1 MDIVNSK
8 AYYIRI
14 SHEGPGGGGNPLS
27 RSSALMTNGENR
39 ILIIGGGISG
49 ISAALDLAN
58 QGHEVVLVERDPTIG
73 GHMARLDKTFP
84 TLDCAICILSPK
96 MVEVS
101 RHPRIRLL
109 TCSEVRGIK
118 EDDGLFTV
126 TVERKPRYVDET
138 KCTGC
143 GICMEACPSKKV
155 PNEFNERIDS
165 RTAIWIP
172 FPQAVPRIATI
183 DPEHCLKLREGKCGV
198 CQEKC
203 PVGAIDYEMR
213 GMEEEIEVSSIV
225 IATGFEPLEPVDLQR
240 YGYWDNDNVITA
252 IQLERILNASGPTK
266 GYVLRPSDGTP
277 PKKIAFVLCAGSRDV
292 KCKEYC
298 SKICC
303 MYSAKDAMLVLEH
316 DPDSEVTIFYNDL
329 RAIGNGGEEFLE
341 RAAHTP
347 GISYMRG
354 LPAQVQG
361 DDFGNLSVRY
371 HDIERAKTVDG
382 SYDMVVLFTPI
393 MPSSGMTELAKT
405 LDVDLD
411 EHGFVSTALESS
423 VQSSREG
430 IFVCGCAKGP
440 EDIPTS
446 VTEGIAAA
454 AFAAGRSEVEFDDE
468 PNEIVEIPFSVD
480 DPPRIGVYV
489 CSCGSNIGGIVDVD
503 DVASYASSLDGV
515 VYSERFMYT
524 CSEDT
529 QKEIQNDI
537 VEKGLNRILIAAC
550 SPRSHLNLFRETAHA
565 VGLNPNLVS
574 LVSLREMD
582 SWVHMGEP
590 EKAHEKA
597 KTIVRM
603 GVANMR
609 HARAMMEIEQI
620 VKPVAMVIGGGVAGM
635 SSALAIAQSGFQVT
649 ILEKDRDL
657 GGSTSRRVNRENQDL
672 DPRELVESLKEKI
685 SSDQRIKVLT
695 STIPIGVKGSIG
707 NFEVDLKNTLDK
719 DTPSLE
725 RKVERAGVIIVAT
738 GAKDLEMKGYLDY
751 GKDERIVSQIEFEK
765 LISERRT
772 VFKTVVQVL
781 CVGAREKNRVYCAL
795 NCCEIAIRDL
805 IELKTV
811 DPDVEVYVLYRDI
824 RTSGLLEKL
833 YMQASEAGIKF
844 IRYEPEY
851 PPRVEK
857 NDSLEIIVRDQSLD
871 ITLRIETDLLVLS
884 QPLVPNP
891 DNKQLSEIM
900 KIPLSQNGFFL
911 EAHPKLR
918 PVDSFTD
925 GIFLA
930 GTAQGPKGIRDSIAQ
945 GLAAASR
952 ALVPLFQGRVIQEPT
967 VAMVESDLC
976 TGCARCVETCP
987 FGAMGMK
994 LANYQ
999 VIAEVDKMLCKGC
1012 GKCVVACPSRAVSLF
1027 GFTSD
1032 QMLSQIDEVLAE
1044 WDGDEPR
1051 AVAFLCN
1058 WCAYAGADNAG
1069 MSRFQYPTNVFPIRV
1084 MCSGRVDPL
1093 HVLYALLSGADGVF
1107 IGGCHLGDCHYVSG
1121 NELMKSRI
1129 ERLISMVED
1138 FGLEPERIR
1147 VEWVSAS
1154 EGKKF
1159 AEVISDFVEDL
1170 KRIGP
1175 TPLRPVG
1182 DQEIKEEKGVV

>member
-1 MDIVNSK
+1 
-8 AYYIRI
+8 
-14 SHEGPGGGGNPLS
+14 
-27 RSSALMTNGENR
+27 MTNGENR

-58 QGHEVVLVERDPTIG
+58 QGHEVILVERDPTIG

-101 RHPRIRLL
+101 RHPRIKLL
-109 TCSEVRGIK
+109 TCSEVKGVK
-118 EDDGLFTV
+118 EDDGIFTV
-126 TVERKPRYVDET
+126 TIDRRPRYVDES

-143 GICMEACPSKKV
+143 GICMESCPSRKI
-155 PNEFNERIDS
+155 PNEFNEGIDS

-183 DPEHCLKLREGKCGV
+183 DPEHCLKLIEDKCGV
-198 CQEKC
+198 CEKKC
-203 PVGAIDYEMR
+203 PVGAIDYKMGQVED
-213 GMEEEIEVSSIV
+213 EIEVSSIV

-252 IQLERILNASGPTK
+252 IQLERMLNASGPTK
-266 GYVLRPSDGTP
+266 GHVLRPSDGVP

-292 KCKEYC
+292 RCKEYC

-303 MYSAKDAMLVLEH
+303 MYSAKDAILVHEH
-316 DPDSEVTIFYNDL
+316 EPDSEVAIFYNDL
-329 RAIGNGGEEFLE
+329 RAIGNGGEEFLD

-347 GISYMRG
+347 GVSYMRG
-354 LPAQVQG
+354 LPSQIQG
-361 DDFGNLSVRY
+361 DDFGNLSMRY
-371 HDIERAKTVDG
+371 QDIERGEVVEG

-393 MPSSGMTELAKT
+393 LPGSGMKELAEI
-405 LDVDLD
+405 LEIELD
-411 EHGFVSTALESS
+411 EHGFVYTALENA
-423 VQSSREG
+423 VQTSREG
-430 IFVCGCAKGP
+430 IFVSGCAKGP

-454 AFAAGRSEVEFDDE
+454 AYAAGRSEVEFDDKIE
-468 PNEIVEIPFSVD
+468 EIVEIPVSVD
-480 DPPRIGVYV
+480 DPPRIGVYI
-489 CSCGSNIGGIVDVD
+489 CSCGSNIGGVVDVD

-515 VYSERFMYT
+515 VYSESFMYT

-529 QKEIQNDI
+529 QKDMQNNI

-565 VGLNPNLVS
+565 AGLNPNLVS

-590 EKAHEKA
+590 ERATEKA

-609 HARAMMEIEQI
+609 HARPMMEIEQQ
-620 VKPVAMVIGGGVAGM
+620 VAPAAMVIGGGVAGM
-635 SSALAIAQSGFQVT
+635 STALAIAQSGFQVT

-657 GGSTSRRVNRENQDL
+657 GGSASRRVPRGTQDL
-672 DPRELVESLKEKI
+672 DPRELVESIKERVY
-685 SSDQRIKVLT
+685 SDERIKVLT
-695 STIPIGVKGSIG
+695 STIPIGVSGSIG
-707 NFEVDLKNTLDK
+707 KFEVELRSTLENKVPD
-719 DTPSLE
+719 LE
-725 RKVERAGVIIVAT
+725 RRLEQTGVIIVAT
-738 GAKDLEMKGYLDY
+738 GAKDLDMKGYLEY
-751 GKDERIVSQIEFEK
+751 GKDQKIVSQMEFEK
-765 LISERRT
+765 LISEQRT
-772 VFKTVVQVL
+772 EWKTVVQVL
-781 CVGAREKNRVYCAL
+781 CVGAREKGREYCAL
-795 NCCEIAIRDL
+795 NCCEIAMRDL
-805 IELKTV
+805 IELKTL

-833 YMQASEAGIKF
+833 YKQASEAGIRF
-844 IRYEPEY
+844 IRYDPEY
-851 PPRVEK
+851 PPKVDR
-857 NDSLEIIVRDQSLD
+857 NDSLEITVRDQSLD
-871 ITLRIETDLLVLS
+871 ITLRIESDLLVLS
-884 QPLVPNP
+884 QPLIPNP

-918 PVDSFTD
+918 PVDSFTE

-930 GTAQGPKGIRDSIAQ
+930 GTAQGPKGIRESISQ

-952 ALVPLFQGRVIQEPT
+952 ALVPLLQGRVIQEPT
-967 VAMVESDLC
+967 VAMVEQDLC
-976 TGCARCVETCP
+976 TGCARCVEACP

-994 LANYQ
+994 VANYQ
-999 VIAEVDKMLCKGC
+999 VSAEVDTMLCKGC

-1027 GFTSD
+1027 GFTCD
-1032 QMLSQIDEVLAE
+1032 QMLSQIDEVLVE
-1044 WDGDEPR
+1044 GEGDEPR

-1069 MSRFQYPTNVFPIRV
+1069 VSRFQYPPNVFPIRV

-1093 HVLYALLSGADGVF
+1093 QVLYALLSGADGVF

-1121 NELMKSRI
+1121 NELMKTRI

-1159 AEVISDFVEDL
+1159 ADVITDFVEDL
-1170 KRIGP
+1170 KRLGP
-1175 TPLRPVG
+1175 SPLRPVEE
-1182 DQEIKEEKGVV
+1182 QEAKVERGVV

>member
-1 MDIVNSK
+1 MK
-8 AYYIRI
+8 ALRMECDP
-14 SHEGPGGGGNPLS
+14 HRRGN
-27 RSSALMTNGENR
+27 ALMTNGENR

-58 QGHEVVLVERDPTIG
+58 QGHEVILVERDSTIG

-101 RHPRIRLL
+101 RNPRIKLL
-109 TCSEVRGIK
+109 TCSEVIDVK
-118 EDDGLFTV
+118 EIDGRFTV
-126 TVERKPRYVDET
+126 TVERKPRYVDES

-143 GICMEACPSKKV
+143 GICMESCPSTKI
-155 PNEFNERIDS
+155 PNEFNEEMDFRA
-165 RTAIWIP
+165 AIWIP

-198 CQEKC
+198 CQKKC
-203 PVGAIDYEMR
+203 PVGAIDYNMR
-213 GMEEEIEVSSIV
+213 GEKEEIQVSSIL

-252 IQLERILNASGPTK
+252 IQLERMLNASGPTK
-266 GYVLRPSDGTP
+266 GHVLRPSDGVP

-316 DPDSEVTIFYNDL
+316 EPESEVTIFYNDL
-329 RAIGNGGEEFLE
+329 RAIGNGGEEFLD
-341 RAAHTP
+341 RAARTP
-347 GISYMRG
+347 GVRYLRG

-371 HDIERAKTVDG
+371 HDIERALAVDG

-393 MPSSGMTELAKT
+393 LPRSGMRKLAEI
-405 LDVDLD
+405 LDIELD
-411 EHGFVSTALESS
+411 EQGFVYTGPENN

-454 AFAAGRSEVEFDDE
+454 ACAAGRSEVEFNDK
-468 PNEIVEIPFSVD
+468 PAEIVEIPVSVD
-480 DPPRIGVYV
+480 DHPRIGVYI
-489 CSCGSNIGGIVDVD
+489 CSCGSNIGGVVDVEE
-503 DVASYASSLDGV
+503 VASYASSLDGV

-529 QKEIQNDI
+529 QKEIQDNI

-565 VGLNPNLVS
+565 AGLNPNLVG

-590 EKAHEKA
+590 EKATEKA

-609 HARAMMEIEQI
+609 HARPMMEIEQK
-620 VKPVAMVIGGGVAGM
+620 VTPVALVMGGGVAGM

-657 GGSTSRRVNRENQDL
+657 GGSTLRRMTRGNQDL
-672 DPRELVESLKEKI
+672 DPRKLVESLKERVN
-685 SSDQRIKVLT
+685 SDQRIKVLT

-707 NFEVDLKNTLDK
+707 NFVVEIRSTLDK
-719 DTPSLE
+719 NTPNLE
-725 RKVERAGVIIVAT
+725 RRLERAGVIIVAT
-738 GAKDLEMKGYLDY
+738 GAKDLEMKGYLEY
-751 GKDERIVSQIEFEK
+751 GKDERIVSQAEFEK

-772 VFKTVVQVL
+772 ELKTVIQVL
-781 CVGAREKNRVYCAL
+781 CVGAREKGREYCAL
-795 NCCEIAIRDL
+795 NCCETAMKDL
-805 IELKTV
+805 IELKAINQ
-811 DPDVEVYVLYRDI
+811 DVEVYVLYRDI

-833 YMQASEAGIKF
+833 YKQASEAGIRF
-844 IRYEPEY
+844 IRYDPEF
-851 PPRVEK
+851 PPRVDR
-857 NDSLEIIVRDQSLD
+857 NDSLEITVRDQSLD
-871 ITLRIETDLLVLS
+871 ITLRIESDILVLS
-884 QPLVPNP
+884 QPLIPNL

-918 PVDSFTD
+918 PVDSFTE

-930 GTAQGPKGIRDSIAQ
+930 GTAQGPKGIKESMSQ

-952 ALVPLFQGRVIQEPT
+952 ALVPLLQGRVIQEPT
-967 VAMVESDLC
+967 VAMVEQDLC
-976 TGCARCVETCP
+976 TGCARCVEACP

-994 LANYQ
+994 VANYQ
-999 VIAEVDKMLCKGC
+999 VTAEVDTMLCKGC

-1027 GFTSD
+1027 GFTCD

-1044 WDGDEPR
+1044 REGDEPR

-1069 MSRFQYPTNVFPIRV
+1069 VSRFQYPTNVFPIRV

-1121 NELMKSRI
+1121 NELMKARI

-1159 AEVISDFVEDL
+1159 AEVITDFVEDL
-1170 KRIGP
+1170 KRLGP
-1175 TPLRPVG
+1175 SPLRPLDEEEV
-1182 DQEIKEEKGVV
+1182 KEEKGVV